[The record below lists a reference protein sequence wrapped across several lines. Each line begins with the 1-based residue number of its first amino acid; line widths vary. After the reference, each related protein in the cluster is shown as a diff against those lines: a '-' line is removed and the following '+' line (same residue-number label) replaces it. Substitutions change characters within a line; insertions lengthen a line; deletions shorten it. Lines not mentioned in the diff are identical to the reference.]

1 MYPEII
7 EFSEEIPAKV
17 SVQRIEEYPYHW
29 HNAVEI
35 ILLLDGRAEVTLC
48 GETHLLKK
56 GGVAVVNVNE
66 PHRIKKS
73 GGENRLLLLQIDP
86 AFCRSV
92 DPEFDDVIFFCCST
106 YHEAEVPEKYRRMK
120 ESITHLAL
128 LLDED
133 GSPVQ
138 EADVRAGLNEL
149 LNHMIQGFDYL
160 HYGAGTQPIPEKLVQ
175 RYRMI
180 YEYLRQTPGAKN
192 PLSELAKAAGVS
204 PQHLSGDISEK
215 FGLTLRELIYSGN
228 CMEAVRLLLST
239 DKMIYEIS
247 PASGFSDPKYLIKA
261 FKQFYGCTPSE
272 FRKRHKVGPEGLAAQ
287 TRYEDFPTVLRK
299 EVYKYFSG
307 PEKCQC
313 EG

>member
-17 SVQRIEEYPYHW
+17 SLRRIDEYPYHW

-35 ILLLDGRAEVTLC
+35 VLVLDGQAEVTLC
-48 GETHLLKK
+48 GETHLLKE
-56 GGVAVVNVNE
+56 GGIAVVNVDE

-73 GGENRLLLLQIDP
+73 GGDNRLLLLQIDP
-86 AFCRSV
+86 AYCRSV
-92 DPEFDDVIFFCCST
+92 DPEFDYVLFFCCTT
-106 YHEAEVPEKYRRMK
+106 YHEAEAPEKYRRLK
-120 ESITHLAL
+120 ENITRLTL
-128 LLDED
+128 LFDED

-138 EADVRAGLNEL
+138 EADVRAGLDEL
-149 LNHMIQGFDYL
+149 LNRMIDGFDYL
-160 HYGAGTQPIPEKLVQ
+160 SYGAGTQPVPEKLVQ

-180 YEYLRQTPGAKN
+180 YEYLRQAPGSKN
-192 PLSELAKAAGVS
+192 SLAELAKAASVS
-204 PQHLSGDISEK
+204 PQHLSGDIRER
-215 FGLTLRELIYSGN
+215 FGLTLRELVYSGN

-272 FRKRHKVGPEGLAAQ
+272 FRKRHKTGPEGLEAQ
-287 TRYEDFPTVLRK
+287 TRYEDFPLSFVKKHLNFFQNLK
-299 EVYKYFSG
+299 SVNA
-307 PEKCQC
+307 
-313 EG
+313 